1 MDNYAV
7 VKIGYSSK
15 TGLVRV
21 AIDERNTGNFHICV
35 SEHVDLKPDWWKTAH
50 IGISAS
56 TGQLAD
62 NHDIL
67 SVETIT
73 GIGDPDLVTSDMS
86 KENKE
91 TEKEDTEFFARL
103 LAENNIQKESL
114 SETEKT
120 LLRVIEKL
128 EVQQESDVL
137 KLKREVE
144 HPLVA
149 VDDSLNNMIKKLKN
163 RGDVSDNR
171 IAELE
176 VSLKNKIQNSLSED
190 IERRLKLLEHAFDE
204 NVKIEVKK
212 SSGKWVIPFV
222 VLVIVI
228 GAVMA
233 VSFVGAWKGV
243 DV

>member
-1 MDNYAV
+1 M
-7 VKIGYSSK
+7 
-15 TGLVRV
+15 
-21 AIDERNTGNFHICV
+21 
-35 SEHVDLKPDWWKTAH
+35 
-50 IGISAS
+50 
-56 TGQLAD
+56 
-62 NHDIL
+62 
-67 SVETIT
+67 ETIT

-144 HPLVA
+144 HTLVA

>member
-144 HPLVA
+144 HTLVA
-149 VDDSLNNMIKKLKN
+149 VDDSLNNMIKKLQQS
-163 RGDVSDNR
+163 SDISESR
-171 IAELE
+171 IF
-176 VSLKNKIQNSLSED
+176 D
-190 IERRLKLLEHAFDE
+190 IEQTLKRDVQSSINTKLEKRVKAIEDVFDAHLKE
-204 NVKIEVKK
+204 AVKK
-212 SSGKWVIPFV
+212 SNKAWMIPFV
-222 VLVIVI
+222 LLVVVIAFVLL
-228 GAVMA
+228 
-233 VSFVGAWKGV
+233 FVYVGMGRECEV
-243 DV
+243 

>member
-1 MDNYAV
+1 M
-7 VKIGYSSK
+7 KIGYSSK

-21 AIDERNTGNFHICV
+21 AIDERNTANFHICV

-50 IGISAS
+50 IGIAAS

-73 GIGDPDLVTSDMS
+73 GIGDPDMVTADMS

-91 TEKEDTEFFARL
+91 TEKADTEFEHL
-103 LAENNIQKESL
+103 LAESNIQKDAL

-120 LLRVIEKL
+120 LLRVMEKL
-128 EVQQESDVL
+128 ELQQESDVL

-144 HPLVA
+144 HTLVA

-176 VSLKNKIQNSLSED
+176 VSLKNKIHNTLSED

-212 SSGKWVIPFV
+212 SSGKWVIPFI

-233 VSFVGAWKGV
+233 VSFVGEWKRT

>member
-67 SVETIT
+67 S
-73 GIGDPDLVTSDMS
+73 
-86 KENKE
+86 KE

-144 HPLVA
+144 HTLVA